1 MDKWYNKCEGSDNMK
16 ENKDYCLIRTI
27 ILFVC
32 YMFYSIIF
40 NKIFNLFGVN
50 NSVIPMIIADIV
62 FFTTII
68 TIYKEKL
75 KTDFGRFKTE
85 YSTKNKIW
93 TIIKWILIILAVNV
107 LMGILT
113 EIFYPELA
121 TGVDQNTSAVAQLFD
136 ASFVYSLFKTLIFA
150 PIAEELLFKESI
162 RDVVKNDIAFIL
174 ISSSIYTAMNFMY
187 ASGSIQYLDL
197 LGYLL
202 FSLILSLA
210 YIKNN
215 DNIIIVIFIKFL
227 YNLLPTLMLITTMIV
242 GVSA

>member
-1 MDKWYNKCEGSDNMK
+1 MKDNKIYYLLK
-16 ENKDYCLIRTI
+16 TI
-27 ILFVC
+27 IIFVC
-32 YMFYSIIF
+32 YMFYSVIF
-40 NKIFNLFGVN
+40 NKIFSLFGLN
-50 NSVIPMIIADIV
+50 NTIISMIVADII
-62 FFTTII
+62 FFIGII
-68 TIYKEKL
+68 YVYKDRL
-75 KTDFGRFKTE
+75 KNDFNHFKSE

-121 TGVDQNTSAVAQLFD
+121 NVVDQNTSAVTKLFN
-136 ASFVYSLFKTLIFA
+136 ASFMYSLFKTLIFA
-150 PIAEELLFKESI
+150 PIAEELLFKEAI
-162 RDVVKNDIAFIL
+162 RDVFKNNIAFIL

-187 ASGSIQYLDL
+187 ASSIQCLDL
-197 LGYLL
+197 LGYFL

-215 DNIIIVIFIKFL
+215 DNIVVVIFIKFF
-227 YNLLPTLMLITTMIV
+227 YNLLPTLLLIINMIV